1 MKRIDFTTTNKVIA
15 LSIAAAVKGNRYLRL
30 GLSLLLNPSPI
41 LDADLDEDLVRVDIA
56 GVDVMSVT
64 TK

>member
-1 MKRIDFTTTNKVIA
+1 MIA
-15 LSIAAAVKGNRYLRL
+15 LSIAAAVKGNLYLRL